1 MVTLDRLRAELLL
14 VKDDRPTM
22 ASEVKLGL
30 ARFIARQDDVNQ
42 RKTIERILE
51 YCLKH
56 GELHGVFAGDELV
69 ALMALSTQKTEPV
82 CGVDLCVRPVWDVYV
97 IAIENGD
104 VRLFTEGLLWR
115 KLMRHRLCSAS
126 QTPQVFLHA
135 SKIFADQVSAKN
147 PNIVQNREV
156 HVHDELA
163 QMTDTTVEIH
173 LPMQG
178 LTQGIRHWMEAP
190 EHLVH

>member
-1 MVTLDRLRAELLL
+1 MVTLDRLHAELLL
-14 VKDDRPTM
+14 VKDDMSTM
-22 ASEVKLGL
+22 ALEVKLSL

-51 YCLKH
+51 HCLKH
-56 GELHGVFAGDELV
+56 GELHGVFAGAELV
-69 ALMALSTQKTEPV
+69 ALMALSTQKTQAV
-82 CGVDLCVRPVWDVYV
+82 CAIDLYARPVWDVYV
-97 IAIENGD
+97 IAIDNGD

-115 KLMRHRLCSAS
+115 KLMRHRLCSAN
-126 QTPQVFLHA
+126 QTPHVFLHA
-135 SKIFADQVSAKN
+135 SQIFVEQVATKN

-156 HVHDELA
+156 QVHDELA
-163 QMTDTTVEIH
+163 AITGSTVEIH

>member
-1 MVTLDRLRAELLL
+1 MVTLDRLHAELLL
-14 VKDDRPTM
+14 VKDDKPTM
-22 ASEVKLGL
+22 ASEVKLCL

-42 RKTIERILE
+42 SKTIERIIE
-51 YCLKH
+51 CSLKD
-56 GELHGVFAGDELV
+56 GELHGVFAGTELV
-69 ALMALSTQKTEPV
+69 ALMALCIQKTQAV
-82 CGVDLCVRPVWDVYV
+82 CGATLHIRPVWDVYV
-97 IAIENGD
+97 LTIDSGE

-135 SKIFADQVSAKN
+135 SRFFTDQVRIKN
-147 PNIVQNREV
+147 PNIVQNCDVLV
-156 HVHDELA
+156 HNGFAPISDS
-163 QMTDTTVEIH
+163 TIEIH

-178 LTQGIRHWMEAP
+178 LTQGIRHWMEDP